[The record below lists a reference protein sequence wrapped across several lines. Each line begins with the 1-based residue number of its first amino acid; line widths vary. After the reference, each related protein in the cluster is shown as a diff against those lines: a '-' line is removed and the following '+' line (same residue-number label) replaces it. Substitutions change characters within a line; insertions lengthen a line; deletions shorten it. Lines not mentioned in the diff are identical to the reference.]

1 MSDFPSSPLPGG
13 IPGTEHAEI
22 QAKFSYL
29 DSETFWHSFLLTE
42 TKCFMRL
49 NPVLVPAHGR
59 DSLAL

>member
-29 DSETFWHSFLLTE
+29 DSETFGIHFFSRRQNVS
-42 TKCFMRL
+42 C
-49 NPVLVPAHGR
+49 G
-59 DSLAL
+59 